1 MGAITRLRTPH
12 GVIVAE
18 QIING
23 VPINPRL
30 PENFDATAND
40 FRPASHLKFWHLPYI
55 VSDTV
60 EALDAFYAGRTD
72 AYAEE
77 DRKHWIEGRKQWMA
91 AWPSGTRYTVRCLD
105 GGAWDRSTNWGSF
118 ASLETA
124 IEVAGG
130 AA

>member
-1 MGAITRLRTPH
+1 MRTATRLRTPQ

-18 QIING
+18 RIING

-30 PENFDATAND
+30 PEHFDATANED
-40 FRPASHLKFWHLPYI
+40 RPASHRKFWHRPYI
-55 VSDTV
+55 VTDTV

-72 AYAEE
+72 AYADEG
-77 DRKHWIEGRKQWMA
+77 RHRWIEGRKQWLA

-118 ASLETA
+118 ATLEA
-124 IEVAGG
+124 ALAVAGEE
-130 AA
+130 A